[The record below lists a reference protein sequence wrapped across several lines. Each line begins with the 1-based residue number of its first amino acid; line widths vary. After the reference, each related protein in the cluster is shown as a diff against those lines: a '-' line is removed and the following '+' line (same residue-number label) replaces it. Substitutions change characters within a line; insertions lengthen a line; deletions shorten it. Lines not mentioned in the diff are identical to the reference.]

1 MELLTNPFF
10 IGLAILAFALLIIFS
25 PFEIHFEDGEDIE
38 W

>member
-10 IGLAILAFALLIIFS
+10 IGLAILVFALLFIYS
-25 PFEIHFEDGEDIE
+25 PFEINFEDGEDIE